1 MTARTSI
8 HRRAALLT
16 LVVFTLLMPMAA
28 CTSNPSQGYASGAMY
43 SSKFRSV
50 AVPLF
55 KNNGT
60 DRAVQFQLG
69 DALVKEFEQMTPYK
83 VTSEGRADTVLRGTI
98 TAVTMNMVS
107 QSLGTGLPE
116 EMAFGVTVDFEWLDM
131 KTGKPIVSRAGFKS
145 TAVFVASLPN
155 NQPIDLARFAVA
167 QQMARDIVASLQGD
181 W

>member
-8 HRRAALLT
+8 HRLAALLT

>member
-8 HRRAALLT
+8 HRPAALLT

-28 CTSNPSQGYASGAMY
+28 CTSNPSQGYSSGAMY

-98 TAVTMNMVS
+98 RAVTMNMVS

-155 NQPIDLARFAVA
+155 KQPIDLARFAVA

>member
-1 MTARTSI
+1 
-8 HRRAALLT
+8 
-16 LVVFTLLMPMAA
+16 
-28 CTSNPSQGYASGAMY
+28 
-43 SSKFRSV
+43 
-50 AVPLF
+50 
-55 KNNGT
+55 
-60 DRAVQFQLG
+60 
-69 DALVKEFEQMTPYK
+69 
-83 VTSEGRADTVLRGTI
+83 
-98 TAVTMNMVS
+98 MNMVS

-155 NQPIDLARFAVA
+155 KQPIDLARFAVA

>member
-1 MTARTSI
+1 MIARTSI
-8 HRRAALLT
+8 HLSAALMT
-16 LVVFTLLMPMAA
+16 LVAFTLLLPIAG

>member
-8 HRRAALLT
+8 HLPAALLT
-16 LVVFTLLMPMAA
+16 LVVFTLLIPMAA

-55 KNNGT
+55 KNSGT

>member
-8 HRRAALLT
+8 HRPAALLT

-69 DALVKEFEQMTPYK
+69 DALVNEFEQMTPYK

>member
-1 MTARTSI
+1 MIGDPTNR
-8 HRRAALLT
+8 HP
-16 LVVFTLLMPMAA
+16 VHLLMLGAFMLLLPLAS

-43 SSKFRSV
+43 SGKFRSV

-55 KNNGT
+55 KNNAT

-98 TAVTMNMVS
+98 TRVDMNMVS

-116 EMAFGVTVDFEWLDM
+116 EMAFAVTVDFEWLDM
-131 KTGKPIVSRAGFKS
+131 KTGKPIISRAGFKS

>member
-8 HRRAALLT
+8 HRLAALLT

-83 VTSEGRADTVLRGTI
+83 VTSEGRAETVLRGTI